1 MPVFNSDLVTDVAR
15 RRAVLF
21 LGSGVSASARTRA
34 GTRVRDWESFLDHAA
49 NLIQDTAIKD
59 VVKNKILEK
68 DFLLACEIIKQN
80 LEAEEWRDLIYREF
94 SQIAEPSPLH
104 KAIVSLD
111 PRIII
116 TTNFDKMVESAF
128 PILDQSAENYPV
140 TISKLD
146 PSVFQSLR
154 DDRRYIIKL
163 HGSID
168 GPNDMIFSKADYI
181 QNAFGNRIYSDFVEA
196 VLTSFTVIFIGF
208 SMSDPAIALLIERHV
223 QKYPNLRP
231 HYIFQQEPIDR
242 SVEDV
247 SRRLRR
253 LHPIRYAA
261 GDGHDDLPI
270 KIEELRIQ
278 AEVRRKE
285 LIADATVK
293 ATSHIF

>member
-1 MPVFNSDLVTDVAR
+1 MPIFNSDLVTDIAR

-34 GTRVRDWESFLDHAA
+34 GTRVRDWETFLDHAA
-49 NLIQDTAIKD
+49 DLIQEDAVKA
-59 VVKNKILEK
+59 VVKNKLGEK
-68 DFLLACEIIKQN
+68 DFLLACEIIKQS
-80 LEAEEWRDLIYREF
+80 LEAEEWRNLIYNEF
-94 SQIAEPSPLH
+94 SQIAEPSDLQ

-116 TTNFDKMVESAF
+116 TTNFDKMVEGAF
-128 PILDQSAENYPV
+128 PIVDRNAENYPI

-146 PSVFQSLR
+146 SSVFQALR

-168 GPNDMIFSKADYI
+168 GPNDLIFSKADYI
-181 QNAFGNRIYSDFVEA
+181 QNAFGNRIYNDFVEA
-196 VLTSFTVIFIGF
+196 VLTSFTVVFVGF
-208 SMSDPAIALLIERHV
+208 SMSDPAIALLIEKYV

-242 SVEDV
+242 SVEDI

-253 LHPIRYAA
+253 LHPIKYAA
-261 GDGHDDLPI
+261 GANHEDLPV
-270 KIEELRIQ
+270 KIEELRKQ
-278 AEVRRKE
+278 AEARRKE
-285 LIADATVK
+285 LLAEATVK
-293 ATSHIF
+293 ATSHVL